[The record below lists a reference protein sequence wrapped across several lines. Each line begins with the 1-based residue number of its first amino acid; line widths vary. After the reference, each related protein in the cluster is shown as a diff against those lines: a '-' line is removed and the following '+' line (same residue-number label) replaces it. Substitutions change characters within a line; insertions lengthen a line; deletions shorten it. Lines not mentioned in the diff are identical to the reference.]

1 MEENKNEQLKRK
13 AKEQAKKLRRVS
25 PMTAA
30 LLLFLGFLLAAVLF
44 ILISLGM
51 IGRSSND
58 RIDPS
63 MEDFEVDTDGPDTVS
78 PKDVEWSQ
86 VDPLNDDDLLN
97 ILLVG
102 QDRRP
107 GEGRQRSDSMIIV
120 SMNPKTKEISMV
132 SFLRDLYVRI
142 PGYTDNRLNASYAF
156 GGFELLKETLYA
168 NFGVT
173 VDACF
178 EVDFNGFESVID
190 AVGGVDVNLTAA
202 EARVVGGGATEGNN
216 HLDGEHALTY
226 ARIRKLDSDFGR
238 TGRQRNVL
246 MSVFEKARKSN
257 LSELISL
264 AKALIPQLTTDQSAV
279 QILSLIGSGYTTLRG
294 GQGIKSY
301 YVPADNAYYNATIR
315 GMMVLVPNLQMIR
328 GSMEEYLPLN
338 TQSKA
343 PEAAK

>member
-1 MEENKNEQLKRK
+1 MNLEENRNEQLKQK
-13 AKEQAKKLRRVS
+13 AKEQAKKLRKMS
-25 PMTAA
+25 PMTTA
-30 LLLFLGFLLAAVLF
+30 LLLFLAFLLAAVLF

-51 IGRSSND
+51 IGRSGND

-63 MEDFEVDTDGPDTVS
+63 MEDFEVDGEGPDTVS
-78 PKDVEWSQ
+78 PGDVEWTL
-86 VDPLNDDDLLN
+86 VEPLNDEDLIN

-120 SMNPKTKEISMV
+120 SMNSKTKEISMV

-156 GGFELLKETLYA
+156 GGFELLKETLTE
-168 NFGVT
+168 NFGVH

-190 AVGGVDVNLTAA
+190 AVGGVDVELSAA
-202 EARVVGGGATEGNN
+202 EARIVGVSAGMN

-257 LSELISL
+257 LPTLINL
-264 AKALIPQLTTDQSAV
+264 AKALIPQLTTDQSTV
-279 QILSLIGSGYTTLRG
+279 QILSLIASGFVTLHG
-294 GQGIKSY
+294 NDKIESY
-301 YVPADNAYYNATIR
+301 YVPADNAYYNAVIR

-328 GSMEEYLPLN
+328 GNMEEYLQLN
-338 TQSKA
+338 
-343 PEAAK
+343 AANK

>member
-1 MEENKNEQLKRK
+1 MEENKNEQLKQK
-13 AKEQAKKLRRVS
+13 AKAQAKKLRRVS
-25 PMTAA
+25 PMTTA
-30 LLLFLGFLLAAVLF
+30 LLLFLAFLLAAVLF

-51 IGRSSND
+51 IGRSGSE

-63 MEDFEVDTDGPDTVS
+63 MEDFEADSDGPDTVD
-78 PKDVEWSQ
+78 PKDVEWGQ
-86 VDPLNDDDLLN
+86 VSPLNDEDLLN

-120 SMNPKTKEISMV
+120 SMNPDTKEISMV

-142 PGYTDNRLNASYAF
+142 PGYSDNRLNASYAF

-190 AVGGVDVNLTAA
+190 AVGGVDVELSAA
-202 EARVVGGGATEGNN
+202 EARIVGVSAGQN
-216 HLDGEHALTY
+216 HLDGEHALIY

-246 MSVFEKARKSN
+246 MSVFNEARKSN
-257 LSELISL
+257 LPTLINL
-264 AKALIPQLTTDQSAV
+264 AKALIPQLTTDQSTV
-279 QILSLIGSGYTTLRG
+279 QILSLIGSGFTILRG
-294 GQGIKSY
+294 NDKIESY

-328 GSMEEYLPLN
+328 GNMEEYLPLN
-338 TQSKA
+338 AQK
-343 PEAAK
+343 K

>member
-25 PMTAA
+25 PMTTA
-30 LLLFLGFLLAAVLF
+30 LLLFLAFLLAAILF

-63 MEDFEVDTDGPDTVS
+63 MEDFEVDSDGPDTVS
-78 PKDVEWSQ
+78 PKDVEWGL
-86 VDPLNDDDLLN
+86 VEPLDDEDLVN

-120 SMNPKTKEISMV
+120 SMNPDTKEISMV

-156 GGFELLKETLYA
+156 GGFDLLKETLTE
-168 NFGVT
+168 NFGVH

-190 AVGGVDVNLTAA
+190 AVGGVDVELSAA
-202 EARVVGGGATEGNN
+202 EARIVGVSAGMN
-216 HLDGEHALTY
+216 HLDGEHALKY

-246 MSVFEKARKSN
+246 MSVFEKARRSN

-264 AKALIPQLTTDQSAV
+264 AKALIPQLTTDQSTV
-279 QILSLIGSGYTTLRG
+279 QILSLIGSGYTILRG
-294 GQGIKSY
+294 DEEIESY

-328 GSMEEYLPLN
+328 GSMEDYFPLN
-338 TQSKA
+338 TQTK
-343 PEAAK
+343 

>member
-1 MEENKNEQLKRK
+1 MEENKKELKRK
-13 AKEQAKKLRRVS
+13 AKEQAKKLRRMS
-25 PMTAA
+25 PMTTA
-30 LLLFLGFLLAAVLF
+30 LLLFLALLLAAVLF

-51 IGRSSND
+51 IGRADSD
-58 RIDPS
+58 RIDPA
-63 MEDFEVDTDGPDTVS
+63 MEDFEVDTDGPDTVD
-78 PKDVEWSQ
+78 PKDVEWAQ
-86 VDPLNDDDLLN
+86 VEPLNDEDLIN

-107 GEGRQRSDSMIIV
+107 GEGRQRSDSMIVV
-120 SMNPKTKEISMV
+120 SMNQETKEISMV

-156 GGFELLKETLYA
+156 GGFELLKDTLLA
-168 NFGVT
+168 NFGVH

-190 AVGGVDVNLTAA
+190 AVGGVDVELTAA
-202 EARVVGGGATEGNN
+202 EARIVGVSEGKN
-216 HLDGEHALTY
+216 HLDGEHALKY

-246 MSVFEKARKSN
+246 MSVFETARKSN
-257 LSELISL
+257 LPTLISL
-264 AKALIPQLTTDQSAV
+264 AKALIPQLTTDQSSV
-279 QILSLIGSGYTTLRG
+279 QILSLVANGFMILRG
-294 GQGIKSY
+294 GHGIDSY

-328 GSMEEYLPLN
+328 GSMEDYLPLN
-338 TQSKA
+338 ATTK
-343 PEAAK
+343 